1 MVADELTIHT
11 GETPSPLR
19 WSLLSGFFAFALDF
33 GIGYVLRLHSCSVDR
48 ALWLRLLT
56 IVCLAI
62 ALSGLVIGQR
72 FLRRLPRHANEEGGE
87 PYDRA
92 HFQALL
98 GMAFSI
104 GFAIAILAVSMPRWI
119 LRPCD

>member
-1 MVADELTIHT
+1 MPPNEVIIEM

-19 WSLLSGFFAFALDF
+19 WSLISGFVAFALDF
-33 GIGYVLRLHSCSVDR
+33 GVGYVLRLHSCTADR
-48 ALWLRLLT
+48 AVWLRLLT

-62 ALSGLVIGQR
+62 ALSGFFIGQR
-72 FLRRLPRHANEEGGE
+72 FFRRLPHHAKEEGGQ

-98 GMAFSI
+98 SMAFSI
-104 GFAIAILAVSMPRWI
+104 GFAIVILAVSLPRWI